1 MQVVSYERGGAG
13 VGCGG
18 GVVVMDWVVWARA
31 EVCFMSSF
39 MLISH
44 VICAGALHQDGLI
57 NLC

>member
-1 MQVVSYERGGAG
+1 MQVVSAERGGVG

-18 GVVVMDWVVWARA
+18 GVVVMDWVVWVWAD
-31 EVCFMSSF
+31 VCLMSSF

-44 VICAGALHQDGLI
+44 FICAGALHQDGLT